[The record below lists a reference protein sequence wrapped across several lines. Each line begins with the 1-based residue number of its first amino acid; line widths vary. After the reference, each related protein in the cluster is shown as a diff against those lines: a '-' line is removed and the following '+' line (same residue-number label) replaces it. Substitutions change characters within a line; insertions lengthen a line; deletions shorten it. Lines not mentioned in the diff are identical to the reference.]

1 MQEPPE
7 QQLPSLVDQA
17 TLQEQ
22 PFRSSVPLL
31 GPLIAAVRTA
41 WNNVST
47 KWYARP
53 LLQQQSE
60 INLAVARRLEALET
74 YAYEQISAQD
84 RELVQLRRENAE
96 LALALARLQE
106 QVRLLDP
113 RSAPA
118 GGDPDGAEDE
128 GAPSP

>member
-1 MQEPPE
+1 MQEPPKQE
-7 QQLPSLVDQA
+7 LPSLIDQA

-22 PFRSSVPLL
+22 PFHSGVPLL
-31 GPLIAAVRTA
+31 GPLIAATRTL

-47 KWYARP
+47 KWYVRP

-84 RELVQLRRENAE
+84 RELVQLRREKAE
-96 LALALARLQE
+96 LALAVARLQE
-106 QVRLLDP
+106 QVRLLDT
-113 RSAPA
+113 RLAA
-118 GGDPDGAEDE
+118 GGSDRDAGDDE
-128 GAPSP
+128 GAMSA